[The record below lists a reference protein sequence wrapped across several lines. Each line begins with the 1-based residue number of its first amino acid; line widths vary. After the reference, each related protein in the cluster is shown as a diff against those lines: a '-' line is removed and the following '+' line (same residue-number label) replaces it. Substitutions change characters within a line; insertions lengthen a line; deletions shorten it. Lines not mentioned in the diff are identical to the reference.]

1 MVWCTRY
8 LRQHDKTKPPG
19 RAGGLSHDTIKPM
32 AQTPQ
37 LWHTMMPEEVM
48 RKLHTSSEGISF
60 GEVNKRLERYGLNA
74 ITERRHVPGFRVF
87 LRQFRSPF
95 VYLLLFAAGI
105 AGVLGEM
112 ADTYIILGAV
122 AITVGFG
129 FFQETKA
136 ENTMEALAKL
146 VHKRVRVRRGGK
158 DTEID
163 STFLVP
169 GDIIFIGEGDK
180 IAADA
185 RLIEA
190 KELTMEEA
198 ALTGESAPVD
208 KDVGSLDKGVQ
219 IAERTNMVFRGT
231 VTARGRGIAVVVGTG
246 EETELGKIAVTVRSL
261 GEGQTP
267 LQKKISIIARLV
279 TIIVFAV
286 LVVLVGVGIVRGL
299 PIGELLTTAIAV
311 AVAAIP
317 ESLVVAVTVILAI
330 GMRRLLR
337 SHALVRRLVSAET
350 LGNTTV
356 ICVDKTGTLT
366 EGNMR
371 VTQVVTDKDDAK
383 SREFALRIG
392 MTTNEA
398 YFDTTGDPDIAK
410 AEIKGDPT
418 ERALLRAGI
427 EIGLGEEYMKLEKRI
442 VDEIPFESENQY
454 MATLVEEKGDHNRLY
469 IKGSP
474 EKILSI
480 AKLTSSQRE
489 KYKKQ
494 IDALSSKGLRLL
506 AVAYRDV
513 PDIVKI
519 DGKKT
524 KLELIAQL
532 GAEPLKDSIWAGLLV
547 LSDPLRPN
555 TKETIEFSRKA
566 GVRVVMITGDHK
578 LTAKTIAEELG
589 IPTKKENI
597 LEGKDLQKMSDD
609 DLAKAAKHVYVYAR
623 ITPHDKL
630 RIVEA
635 LQAGGEV
642 VSMTGD
648 GVNDAPALKQADIG
662 VAMGSGQDVA
672 KEAADMVILDNN
684 FQTIVRAIREGRVI
698 LDNIRKVTLYL
709 LSDSFSEVVLIGTAL
724 LVGWPLPLLA
734 GQILWVN
741 IIEDALPAFALSY
754 EPPERDIMQLKP
766 EGRKMPLLNGE
777 MKAIIFSAG
786 ITSALLLLGIFAWF
800 FLNGYEMI
808 YVRSVVFVGL
818 AINSLFVI
826 FSLRSLRRS
835 IFKMNPLNNKYL
847 VGSVLFGLFMLLVAL
862 YVPFF
867 QNLLQLVELQPIH
880 WVLMAGIGMSQI
892 LLVEIIKWFF
902 NRKRGTV

>member
-1 MVWCTRY
+1 MSEVRK
-8 LRQHDKTKPPG
+8 RQD
-19 RAGGLSHDTIKPM
+19 L
-32 AQTPQ
+32 
-37 LWHTMMPEEVM
+37 
-48 RKLHTSSEGISF
+48 
-60 GEVNKRLERYGLNA
+60 YGLNVLV
-74 ITERRHVPGFRVF
+74 ERKRVPWMRVF

-95 VYLLLFAAGI
+95 AYLLLVAAGI
-105 AGVLGEM
+105 AGFLGEV
-112 ADTYIILGAV
+112 ADTYIIFGAV

-136 ENTMEALAKL
+136 ERTMEALEKL
-146 VHKRVRVRRGGK
+146 VHKRVRVRRGGS
-158 DTEID
+158 DMEID
-163 STFLVP
+163 SSFLVP

-180 IAADA
+180 ISADA

-190 KELTMEEA
+190 KELKIEEA
-198 ALTGESAPVD
+198 ALTGESVPVT
-208 KDVGSLDKGVQ
+208 KEISSLNRGAQV
-219 IAERTNMVFRGT
+219 AERSNMVFRGT
-231 VTARGRGIAVVVGTG
+231 ITARGRGQAVVVATG
-246 EETELGKIAVTVRSL
+246 EHTELGKIAITVRDIK
-261 GEGQTP
+261 EEPTP
-267 LQKKISIIARLV
+267 LQKRISKVARLIM
-279 TIIVFAV
+279 IIVSGT
-286 LVVLVGVGIVRGL
+286 LVILVGIGMLRGI
-299 PIGELLTTAIAV
+299 PISELLTTSIAV

-330 GMRRLLR
+330 GMTRLLR
-337 SHALVRRLVSAET
+337 SHVLVRRLVSAET

-366 EGNMR
+366 EGNMM
-371 VTQVVTDKDDAK
+371 VTQVVTDKDDAE

-392 MTTNEA
+392 MVTNEA
-398 YFDTTGDPDIAK
+398 YFDTSSDPNIAN
-410 AEIKGDPT
+410 AAIKGDST

-427 EIGLGEEYMKLEKRI
+427 EAGLGEEYMDLEERI
-442 VDEIPFESENQY
+442 IDETPFESENQY

-480 AKLTSSQRE
+480 AKLTSAQRVKHE
-489 KYKKQ
+489 KQ
-494 IDALSSKGLRLL
+494 VEELSSKGFRLL
-506 AVAYRDV
+506 AVAYRDI
-513 PDIVKI
+513 PDTVKI

-524 KLELIAQL
+524 KLKTIAQL
-532 GAEPLKDSIWAGLLV
+532 GDEPLKDSIWAGILV
-547 LSDPLRPN
+547 LSDPLRPK
-555 TKETIEFSRKA
+555 TRETITLSRKA

-609 DLAKAAKHVYVYAR
+609 ELAKAAKHVYVYAR

-635 LQAGGEV
+635 LQAGGEI

-672 KEAADMVILDNN
+672 KEAADIVILDNN
-684 FQTIVRAIREGRVI
+684 FRSIVRAIREGRVI

-709 LSDSFSEVVLIGTAL
+709 LSDSFSEVLLIGIAL
-724 LVGWPLPLLA
+724 IVGWPLPLLA

-754 EPPERDIMQLKP
+754 EPPEKDIMKLKP
-766 EGRKMPLLNGE
+766 EGRNMVLLTKE
-777 MKAIIFSAG
+777 MKTIIFAVGLISAV
-786 ITSALLLLGIFAWF
+786 LLLGVFMWF
-800 FLNGYEMI
+800 FLHGYEMI

-818 AINSLFVI
+818 AINSLFMI
-826 FSLRSLRRS
+826 FSLKSLRRP
-835 IFKMNPLNNKYL
+835 IFKINPFNNMYL
-847 VGSVLFGLFMLLVAL
+847 VGSILFGLAMLLVAI

-867 QNLLQLVELQPIH
+867 QNLLQVTELQPIH
-880 WVLMAGIGMSQI
+880 WLLVAGIGMSQI
-892 LLVEIIKWFF
+892 VLIEIIKWFF
-902 NRKRGTV
+902 NRKRATV